1 MSNEELEKKYADKL
15 NAWLMIQVTGQTSIG
30 FFNRKKLTKEIGEH
44 LDTLLNF
51 EGVREAEKK
60 AEEAAGT
67 DEAEALRAKISALR
81 MKEMREFAEFYIDLC
96 LNSKAYSTT
105 FFGTMPM
112 SEGGT
117 ASRLAKDI
125 DDVTRNIPARFN
137 LEAQSSLLREVFL
150 SAFVDKVPSGE
161 RILSELGI
169 YH

>member
-15 NAWLMIQVTGQTSIG
+15 NAWLMIQVVGQTSIG

-44 LDTLLNF
+44 LDTLINF
-51 EGVREAEKK
+51 EAVEEAKERAKK
-60 AEEAAGT
+60 AEGT
-67 DEAEALRAKISALR
+67 DEAEKLTAEISQIRLEE
-81 MKEMREFAEFYIDLC
+81 MKRFSEFYIDFC

-112 SEGGT
+112 SKDGT
-117 ASRLAKDI
+117 ASRLARDI
-125 DDVTRNIPARFN
+125 DDVTRNIPARFS
-137 LEAQSSLLREVFL
+137 LEGESSLFREVLL
-150 SAFVDKVPSGE
+150 SVFVDKVASGE